1 MVGEAIH
8 PPPLKTPSPPPDT
21 CLPSPSS
28 PPPSRSTMHDD
39 SHLPMTAGHCKIPP
53 CSASASVCLCQPGE
67 DGGEFGLFASVP
79 TVLEIENAIRALLAL
94 WQATSSSGSVEEWAR
109 LIGCSDPS
117 ISTSSGLGRV
127 QRALYLLQR
136 EPAIKNLVISLVL
149 DKNLWSAIMN
159 NQSVKKVQE
168 FLLSGGTTRGPV
180 KTAVQM
186 GAKDETGSPQIC
198 LEEIDLGTNN
208 LRWLLDMLKDKIMDL
223 IEKFKLLFI
232 AKFQPSQPVTPEAMA
247 ELGEKVDLSF
257 LLSVLIILI
266 IVMGRVR
273 TA

>member
-168 FLLSGGTTRGPV
+168 FLLS
-180 KTAVQM
+180 
-186 GAKDETGSPQIC
+186 DETGSPQIC